1 VLAAGGWF
9 ARRGPQEVGKLPAAT
24 VALMRSRDPRQAV
37 KTGFELLGFPRL
49 EGSSV
54 YLKGNYNSPDPYPA
68 STHPDTL
75 SAVVAQLRACKCAS
89 ITLVERS
96 GMGKARTIWARLGV
110 DQLAKRLDIRL
121 LPLEELPDDQW
132 RTVDLPGSGWKRGV
146 ETPKFLDESATVVQ
160 ICNMKTHRFGGVFSG
175 SLKNSIG
182 LIAKYSH
189 DGSRHNYMQE
199 LHSSPGQRSMIAE
212 VNQLYK
218 PALVV
223 MDAAQVFVNGGPER
237 GDPAYPEAFAVS
249 RDRVAIDAIGVALLR
264 IHGAGAPFRTTDVF
278 EHDQLK
284 RAVELKLGAGSA
296 QEIEFLGADSAGRNL
311 AMQVRA
317 VLSGLGEEKKG

>member
-1 VLAAGGWF
+1 
-9 ARRGPQEVGKLPAAT
+9 
-24 VALMRSRDPRQAV
+24 MRSRDRRQV
-37 KTGFELLGFPRL
+37 IRTGFELMGSLDF
-49 EGSSV
+49 EGKSV

-75 SAVVAQLRACKCAS
+75 SAVVEQLRGRKCAS

-96 GMGKARTIWARLGV
+96 GMGMARHIWARLGV
-110 DQLAKRLDIRL
+110 DELSKKLNVQL

-132 RTVDLPGSGWKRGV
+132 RNVDLPGSQWKRGV
-146 ETPKFLDESATVVQ
+146 EAPKFLDASATVVQ

-189 DGSRHNYMQE
+189 DGSRYNFMQE
-199 LHSSPGQRSMIAE
+199 LHSSPDQRRMIAE

-223 MDAAQVFVNGGPER
+223 MDAAQVFVDGGPER
-237 GDPAYPEAFAVS
+237 GDSAYPEAFAVS
-249 RDRVAIDAIGVALLR
+249 SDRVAIDAVGVALLR
-264 IHGAGAPFRTTDVF
+264 IHGARAPFHSTDVF
-278 EHDQLK
+278 DHDQLK
-284 RAVELKLGAGSA
+284 RAVELRLGAGSA
-296 QEIEFLGADSAGRNL
+296 QQIEFLGGDAESRSL
-311 AMQVRA
+311 ATQVRT
-317 VLSGLGEEKKG
+317 VLSGLGEEKK